1 MKRPTEKILE
11 SITDAFVAVDR
22 EWRFT
27 YLNDQALV
35 ILHRAREELLGKNM
49 WEEFPDA
56 VELPAYGE
64 YHRAMASGST
74 VHFEEFNPSLGVWV
88 EINAYPSEDG
98 LSIYFRDITERKR
111 AEKEVQ
117 TRAHQ
122 QAIVAELGLRALAND
137 DLMAVMDDV
146 VALVAQTLHV
156 QYTKIVELLPGGEE
170 LLMRAGV
177 GWKEG
182 VVGNAT
188 EEAGLDSQAG
198 YTLHSEE
205 PVVMEDLS
213 AEKRFRPSALLQ
225 EHGVVSGMTVV
236 IHGRDGP
243 FGVLGAHTQ
252 SRRSFSDDD
261 VIYLQAVANVFAMRV
276 EREEAEKKLREVRE
290 AERSRIARD
299 LHDEALQDLT
309 DALLEARL
317 FREESAERPESAG
330 RLGRLIAALERVTPR
345 LRSAIYDLSLEG
357 EQEKPF
363 SELLESL
370 VGLHREMAPE
380 GLDIRLDLRDGVLE
394 GPLRE
399 TGRELLRIIGEALT
413 NARRHSVASIV
424 LVSVSTCEDG
434 KRLWAEVSDDG
445 LGFEPAEEPSAAAA
459 TRGMGT
465 RGMRERAR
473 LLGGDLKIESEPGQG
488 TKVSFEMPLDEAR
501 EEEPR

>member
-1 MKRPTEKILE
+1 MQANPTVCCGYRHRSSLGQDHLRQRQSTPMNRPTEKILE

-156 QYTKIVELLPGGEE
+156 QYTKIVELLPGGEK

-182 VVGNAT
+182 
-188 EEAGLDSQAG
+188 
-198 YTLHSEE
+198 
-205 PVVMEDLS
+205 
-213 AEKRFRPSALLQ
+213 
-225 EHGVVSGMTVV
+225 
-236 IHGRDGP
+236 
-243 FGVLGAHTQ
+243 
-252 SRRSFSDDD
+252 
-261 VIYLQAVANVFAMRV
+261 
-276 EREEAEKKLREVRE
+276 
-290 AERSRIARD
+290 
-299 LHDEALQDLT
+299 
-309 DALLEARL
+309 
-317 FREESAERPESAG
+317 
-330 RLGRLIAALERVTPR
+330 
-345 LRSAIYDLSLEG
+345 
-357 EQEKPF
+357 
-363 SELLESL
+363 
-370 VGLHREMAPE
+370 
-380 GLDIRLDLRDGVLE
+380 
-394 GPLRE
+394 
-399 TGRELLRIIGEALT
+399 
-413 NARRHSVASIV
+413 
-424 LVSVSTCEDG
+424 
-434 KRLWAEVSDDG
+434 
-445 LGFEPAEEPSAAAA
+445 
-459 TRGMGT
+459 
-465 RGMRERAR
+465 
-473 LLGGDLKIESEPGQG
+473 
-488 TKVSFEMPLDEAR
+488 
-501 EEEPR
+501 

>member
-1 MKRPTEKILE
+1 MNRSTEKILE

-22 EWRFT
+22 QWRFT
-27 YLNDQALV
+27 YLNDQALGV
-35 ILHRAREELLGKNM
+35 LHRAREELLGKNM

-56 VELPAYGE
+56 VELPAYRE
-64 YHRAMASGST
+64 YHRAMASGSA

-88 EINAYPSEDG
+88 EIHAYPSEDG

-111 AEKEVQ
+111 AEKEVE

-122 QAIVAELGLRALAND
+122 QAIIAELGLRALVND
-137 DLMAVMDDV
+137 DLQAFMDDA
-146 VALVAQTLHV
+146 VALVAQTLDV

-213 AEKRFRPSALLQ
+213 AETRFRPSALLR
-225 EHGVVSGMTVV
+225 EHGVVSGMSVV

-252 SRRSFSDDD
+252 SRRSFSEDD
-261 VIYLQAVANVFAMRV
+261 VIFLQAAANVLAMRV
-276 EREEAEKKLREVRE
+276 EREEADNKLREVRE
-290 AERSRIARD
+290 VERSRIARD

-309 DALLEARL
+309 DALVEARL

-357 EQEKPF
+357 DQEKPF

-370 VGLHREMAPE
+370 VGLHREMVPE

-394 GPLRE
+394 GPLGE

-413 NARRHSVASIV
+413 NARRHSEASNV
-424 LVSVSTCEDG
+424 LVAVSTSEDG

-445 LGFEPAEEPSAAAA
+445 RGFEPAEEPSAAAT

-465 RGMRERAR
+465 RGMRKRAR

-488 TKVSFEMPLDEAR
+488 AKVSFEMPLDEER
-501 EEEPR
+501 EDEPQ